1 VPSTKKKKQKQNKIE
16 ILAKKLGLKFSDK
29 SLLERALTHRS
40 YLNEKKNE
48 KLHHNERLE
57 FLGDAV
63 LELIISEHLFS
74 AYPERAE
81 GELTSF
87 RAATVKTDT
96 LALVSREL
104 NFGEHLRMSKGE
116 EATGGRDKDY
126 LLANT
131 FESVLGSIYIDQ
143 GYESCKKFVSEVL
156 IPRIENI
163 VENRLDIDAKTEFQE
178 IAQARYRLTPTYKLV
193 VAKGPDHEKTFT
205 MAIMVGDD
213 EFGRGAGP
221 SKQKA
226 EEKAAQKALEK
237 VKADDKK

>member
-1 VPSTKKKKQKQNKIE
+1 MM
-16 ILAKKLGLKFSDK
+16 
-29 SLLERALTHRS
+29 
-40 YLNEKKNE
+40 LNELIATETGEVGLAWFDFYSIGHICLGIGLFLFPVLMWFIIKHKI
-48 KLHHNERLE
+48 KLNIIHR
-57 FLGDAV
+57 FL
-63 LELIISEHLFS
+63 LI
-74 AYPERAE
+74 
-81 GELTSF
+81 TSIF
-87 RAATVKTDT
+87 
-96 LALVSREL
+96 
-104 NFGEHLRMSKGE
+104 
-116 EATGGRDKDY
+116 
-126 LLANT
+126 LLINAFT